1 MLILGLGLSVLLKII
16 LFNSLIFLFN
26 SLGKFSLILSI
37 FLIFLDEI
45 WVYKGLPD
53 SATFLT
59 LPWVFLPWNLDFS
72 RTSFDGLEESW
83 GKGSLEKLASL
94 VGEEGLVF
102 FPLLGEETLVVNSSL
117 ISFWKDTAEMK
128 LKAI

>member
-1 MLILGLGLSVLLKII
+1 M
-16 LFNSLIFLFN
+16 
-26 SLGKFSLILSI
+26 
-37 FLIFLDEI
+37 
-45 WVYKGLPD
+45 
-53 SATFLT
+53 
-59 LPWVFLPWNLDFS
+59 FLPWNLDFS

-102 FPLLGEETLVVNSSL
+102 FPLLGKETLVVNSSL